1 MTFLSMFFCECG
13 AVQASEYTCRTSE
26 CAYGTDTCTGRKVSM
41 TLLGRSEEI
50 TCVYIVQGH
59 HDG

>member
-1 MTFLSMFFCECG
+1 MFFCECG